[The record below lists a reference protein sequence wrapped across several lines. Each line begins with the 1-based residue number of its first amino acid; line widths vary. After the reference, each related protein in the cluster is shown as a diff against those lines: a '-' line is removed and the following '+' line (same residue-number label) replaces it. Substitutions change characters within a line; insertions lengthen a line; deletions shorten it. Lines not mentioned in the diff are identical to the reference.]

1 MKKILFLLISIPLIF
16 SSCEKEE
23 ENPSTNTTN
32 NTSLTLDQTIWEVT
46 SFEQTI
52 GTNSPTT
59 INIPCGD
66 NDWDSGLNSVR
77 WTFVENNNTILVKIV
92 NGNNS
97 VDYDTLSYS
106 YFPENN
112 IISIQVLTT
121 RFMSEGMLDD
131 DLDFNILEH
140 TTNNLVVKQDGITS
154 TSSFNWKF
162 KTSLTKVQ

>member
-1 MKKILFLLISIPLIF
+1 MKKILYTFLAVSIIF
-16 SSCEKEE
+16 SACEKEE

-46 SFEQTI
+46 SFEETI
-52 GTNSPTT
+52 GNNSPTT

-92 NGNNS
+92 SGNNS

-121 RFMSEGMLDD
+121 RFMSEGMLVD

>member
-1 MKKILFLLISIPLIF
+1 MFRRISDGVKHLLIINVIMFGATFLINPDLMYSIF
-16 SSCEKEE
+16 
-23 ENPSTNTTN
+23 
-32 NTSLTLDQTIWEVT
+32 
-46 SFEQTI
+46 
-52 GTNSPTT
+52 
-59 INIPCGD
+59 
-66 NDWDSGLNSVR
+66 GL
-77 WTFVENNNTILVKIV
+77 
-92 NGNNS
+92 
-97 VDYDTLSYS
+97 

-121 RFMSEGMLDD
+121 RFMSEGMLVD

>member
-52 GTNSPTT
+52 GNNSTTT

-92 NGNNS
+92 GGNNS

-121 RFMSEGMLDD
+121 RFMSEGMLVD

>member
-1 MKKILFLLISIPLIF
+1 MKKLIYTFLAVSIIF
-16 SSCEKEE
+16 SACEKEE

-52 GTNSPTT
+52 GNNSTTT

-66 NDWDSGLNSVR
+66 NDWDGGLNSVR

-92 NGNNS
+92 ESNTS

-121 RFMSEGMLDD
+121 RFMSEGMLVD

>member
-1 MKKILFLLISIPLIF
+1 MKKLLTILFILPLIF

-23 ENPSTNTTN
+23 ENSSTNTTTS
-32 NTSLTLDQTIWEVT
+32 TSLTLDQTIWEVT
-46 SFEQTI
+46 SFEETY
-52 GTNSPTT
+52 GNNTTTT

-66 NDWDSGLNSVR
+66 YDWDGGLNSVR
-77 WTFVENNNTILVKIV
+77 WTFLENNNTILVKIV
-92 NGNNS
+92 RVNNS

-121 RFMSEGMLDD
+121 SFMSEGMLVD

-154 TSSFNWKF
+154 TSSSNWKF